1 MEKLDLRYYLYH
13 TIEPID
19 YSKEDSLY
27 ERLEL
32 FLKTGYIYPGTELND
47 NLPLK
52 YKGKLFGCDP
62 YVFFALT
69 DNHLLPK
76 NITNIYG
83 EESAFMSQIEGN
95 LAFMFDEE
103 IIKKFKII
111 NLPGWLYNEVI
122 INSKVPIKMVKA
134 MYYPKESTIELMEKY
149 KTNKETLEQYRCI
162 KKYLIEENKRI
173 TYKLSLAL
181 ENPETYMD
189 DFYKKVDRIKE
200 ILNTFGYNIPIVTS
214 SGYILDKQEETKF
227 INDNYDEVKL
237 LIKK

>member
-1 MEKLDLRYYLYH
+1 
-13 TIEPID
+13 
-19 YSKEDSLY
+19 
-27 ERLEL
+27 
-32 FLKTGYIYPGTELND
+32 
-47 NLPLK
+47 
-52 YKGKLFGCDP
+52 
-62 YVFFALT
+62 
-69 DNHLLPK
+69 
-76 NITNIYG
+76 
-83 EESAFMSQIEGN
+83 
-95 LAFMFDEE
+95 
-103 IIKKFKII
+103 
-111 NLPGWLYNEVI
+111 
-122 INSKVPIKMVKA
+122 

-214 SGYILDKQEETKF
+214 SGYILDKKEETKF